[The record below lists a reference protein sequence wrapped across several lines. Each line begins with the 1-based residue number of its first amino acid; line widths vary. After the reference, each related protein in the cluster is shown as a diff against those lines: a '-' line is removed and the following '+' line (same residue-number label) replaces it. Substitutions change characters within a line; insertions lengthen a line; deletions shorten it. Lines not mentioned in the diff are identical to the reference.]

1 MSIGESVHGGKS
13 EDVNNPASIAL
24 GIVKENWDAAH
35 PGMVKVNILVE
46 GGKESESDWMPVAVP
61 YAANNCGLYLLPEV
75 GSTVIIGYIDDN
87 SVTPVVI
94 GSVWNKTGKGTTEPP
109 KETANQQN
117 SVKVFCTSKGHMIK
131 FDESDDK
138 QCLEIMSAKKMK
150 ITFDD
155 VNEKIIMSDGSNEVE
170 LDNKNQAVTLKAA
183 KEFKLKIGDSAECIK
198 ADSSGVTIKA
208 KECTLECDVLNL
220 KGKQTKVD
228 GASVEVKAS
237 GNLNLQA
244 SGMAAVK
251 GSMLKLN

>member
-1 MSIGESVHGGKS
+1 
-13 EDVNNPASIAL
+13 
-24 GIVKENWDAAH
+24 
-35 PGMVKVNILVE
+35 
-46 GGKESESDWMPVAVP
+46 
-61 YAANNCGLYLLPEV
+61 
-75 GSTVIIGYIDDN
+75 
-87 SVTPVVI
+87 
-94 GSVWNKTGKGTTEPP
+94 
-109 KETANQQN
+109 
-117 SVKVFCTSKGHMIK
+117 MIK
-131 FDESDDK
+131 SDESDDK

-155 VNEKIIMSDGSNEVE
+155 VNEKLTLSDGSNEVE
-170 LDNKNQAVTLKAA
+170 LDNKNKAVSLKAS